1 MDAQGLSSSDLQ
13 VLEDFLADRQQ
24 TIVQSAADAA
34 ADAVLEDVRN
44 AAKDNATVVQDAA
57 ALVASSSSA
66 SLSSSVQVGTADQP
80 AYVILTD
87 DQWGLLYGSY
97 RFQNTVQ
104 VFGLLLLGVLVGA
117 VLWGQLAAN
126 LRR

>member
-1 MDAQGLSSSDLQ
+1 MDSQGLTSSDLQ
-13 VLEDFLADRQQ
+13 VLEDFLSDRQQ
-24 TIVQSAADAA
+24 SIVQSAADAA

-44 AAKDNATVVQDAA
+44 AAKDNAAVVSDAA
-57 ALVASSSSA
+57 ALVASSASA
-66 SLSSSVQVGTADQP
+66 SDTSSVQVGTVDQP
-80 AYVILTD
+80 AYVTLSD
-87 DQWGLLYGSY
+87 EQWGLVYGSM